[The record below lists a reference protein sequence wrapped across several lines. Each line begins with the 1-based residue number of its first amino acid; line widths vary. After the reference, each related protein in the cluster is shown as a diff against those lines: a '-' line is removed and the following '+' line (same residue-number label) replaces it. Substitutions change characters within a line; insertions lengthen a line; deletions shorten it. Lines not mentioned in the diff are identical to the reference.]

1 MNDRA
6 ARALSREL
14 RESDAPYLR
23 DRRWTVGLSLAA
35 MGSLAVVSLYQMGII
50 RHVPELPLPYFDADA
65 VDAAPEAYATLSM
78 PDGILGLLS
87 YAGTA
92 ALAAAGSSDR
102 ATRHPML
109 PLGLAAKVAFDA
121 AVSGKLTVDQWTK
134 HRAWCLWCLT
144 ASAATL
150 AMVPR
155 VIPEARKAAEQV
167 ISG

>member
-1 MNDRA
+1 MSDLA

-14 RESDAPYLR
+14 RESNAPFVR

-50 RHVPELPLPYFDADA
+50 RRVPEPPLPYLDADA
-65 VDAAPEAYATLSM
+65 VDAAPEAYATLAM

-87 YAGTA
+87 YAATA

-102 ATRHPML
+102 AKHHPIL
-109 PLGLAAKVAFDA
+109 PLGLASKVAFDTA
-121 AVSGKLTVDQWTK
+121 ISGKLTMDQWTQ
-134 HRAWCLWCLT
+134 HRAWCLWCLA

-150 AMVPR
+150 ATVPR
-155 VIPEARKAAEQV
+155 VIPETRKAAEQV